1 MEGRKLSLYN
11 KQFRGHWLSDALTI
25 AITLIIKLQ
34 VELVEMMQVLDGT

>member
-1 MEGRKLSLYN
+1 MEGGR
-11 KQFRGHWLSDALTI
+11 WLSDALTI